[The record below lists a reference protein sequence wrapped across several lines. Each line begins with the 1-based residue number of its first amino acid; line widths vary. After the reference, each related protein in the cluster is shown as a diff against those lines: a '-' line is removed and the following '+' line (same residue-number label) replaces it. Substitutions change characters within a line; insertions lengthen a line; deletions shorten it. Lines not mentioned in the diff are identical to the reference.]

1 MYEQGPGFQQKLD
14 MGSGCLRIH
23 VCVCASLVSC
33 GRLQTLAV
41 LIQIHKM
48 RVDGDALKACGTH
61 LPRCPGEPP
70 EDTLAAGAL
79 APRKAEF

>member
-41 LIQIHKM
+41 LIQIYKM
-48 RVDGDALKACGTH
+48 RVDGDGTES
-61 LPRCPGEPP
+61 LWDTSAEVPR
-70 EDTLAAGAL
+70 
-79 APRKAEF
+79 